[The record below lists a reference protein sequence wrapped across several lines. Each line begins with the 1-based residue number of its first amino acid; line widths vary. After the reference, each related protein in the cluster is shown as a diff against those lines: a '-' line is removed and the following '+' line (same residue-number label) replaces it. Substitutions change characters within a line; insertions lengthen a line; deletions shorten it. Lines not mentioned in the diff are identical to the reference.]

1 MYFFRR
7 KKERKEGSG
16 GINPITTPSIDLL
29 IHPSIYLSLSLS
41 LCVRAAFTRV
51 FAGSAARTAIGP
63 AALLISAIRNGK
75 KSRRSVRAR
84 EVYSFFFSPSKWG
97 NGGFRVYIETVAGIV
112 KLMICMLPFLQ

>member
-29 IHPSIYLSLSLS
+29 IHPSISLSLS

-84 EVYSFFFSPSKWG
+84 EVYSFFFPLL
-97 NGGFRVYIETVAGIV
+97 NGAMAGSV
-112 KLMICMLPFLQ
+112 STLRRWPELSN